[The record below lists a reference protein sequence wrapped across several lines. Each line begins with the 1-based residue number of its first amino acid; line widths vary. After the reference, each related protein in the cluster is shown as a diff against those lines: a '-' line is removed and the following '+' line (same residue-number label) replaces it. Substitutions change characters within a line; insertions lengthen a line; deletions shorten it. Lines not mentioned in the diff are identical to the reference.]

1 MDILTRE
8 ANNIVNAEGSVVARF
23 EANNII
29 LEDGAG
35 GGASYSTEEKKIG
48 KWIDGKSVYSRVIA
62 GDVTLVSGQ
71 WRDFSYNFNIDKLIN
86 ARVLAGVFIPAV
98 HYFLDKSSSAIKIN
112 GTFWQNEVVA
122 DALYIEYT
130 KEE

>member
-35 GGASYSTEEKKIG
+35 GGTSYSTEEKKIG
-48 KWIDGKSVYSRVIA
+48 KWIDNSIIYRKVFSINVVGTGNNWIN
-62 GDVTLVSGQ
+62 SGE
-71 WRDFSYNFNIDKLIN
+71 NIESKKIIN
-86 ARVLAGVFIPAV
+86 AGVIE
-98 HYFLDKSSSAIKIN
+98 SE
-112 GTFWQNEVVA
+112 GTFYPVS
-122 DALYIEYT
+122 ALNDSGILKFMHFRGVELSFNYIILDYT